1 MTSAASERPPVAAI
15 LALSLTQIIG
25 YGTLYYRFSIL
36 TPDMARGL
44 DWSAQW
50 IFGALSAALLIGGLA
65 APAMGTW
72 IDRIGVSWSLSITAA
87 LGAAAVAAFL
97 AIRPLLR
104 TSAPAQ
110 TALARGEP

>member
-1 MTSAASERPPVAAI
+1 
-15 LALSLTQIIG
+15 
-25 YGTLYYRFSIL
+25 
-36 TPDMARGL
+36 
-44 DWSAQW
+44 
-50 IFGALSAALLIGGLA
+50 
-65 APAMGTW
+65 MGTW

-97 AIRPLLR
+97 AIRPLMR